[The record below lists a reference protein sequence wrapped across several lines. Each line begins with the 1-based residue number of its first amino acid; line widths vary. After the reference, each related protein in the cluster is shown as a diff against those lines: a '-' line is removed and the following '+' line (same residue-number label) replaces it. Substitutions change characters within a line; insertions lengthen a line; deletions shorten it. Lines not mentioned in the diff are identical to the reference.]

1 MKVAYL
7 GPKGTFSEEA
17 AYRYFSSNRVEWL
30 KCDSIIDV
38 LEAIKEKEVDKG
50 IVPIENSI
58 EGTINITIDGLLRNN
73 LFIDG
78 EVILPVALHLL
89 GVKGANIN
97 QIQEV
102 WSIPPA
108 LAQCRDYIQSLGA
121 SSRHLNSTAAAAK
134 AVKDEGKKEFG
145 AIASEW
151 SAKAF
156 GLQIIKE
163 NIQDYTENHTR
174 FVVVTNIPETIEHSN
189 KAMLVITPFEER
201 PGVLVTILNVFS
213 SLSINLSW
221 IESRPT
227 KKRLGEYRFF
237 IETQKGVH
245 DPDMAKAKTI
255 LETYGHDVQILGS
268 YNTTNL

>member
-17 AYRYFSSNRVEWL
+17 AVRYFSSKQMDGLMCE
-30 KCDSIIDV
+30 SILDV
-38 LEAIKEKEVDKG
+38 LDAIRKKKVEKG

-58 EGTINITIDGLLRNN
+58 EGTINITIDGLLMND
-73 LFIDG
+73 LFIEG

-89 GVKGANIN
+89 GVKGADLNK
-97 QIQEV
+97 IQEV

-121 SSRHLNSTAAAAK
+121 SSRHFNSTAAAAK
-134 AVKDEGKKEFG
+134 AVRDEAKVEFG

-156 GLQIIKE
+156 GLELVKE
-163 NIQDYTENHTR
+163 NIQDFTENHTR
-174 FVVVTNIPETIEHSN
+174 FVVVSN
-189 KAMLVITPFEER
+189 PPDEIASSEKAMLVITPFEER
-201 PGVLVTILNVFS
+201 PGVLVTILNVFG

-227 KKRLGEYRFF
+227 KKKLGTYRFF
-237 IETQKGVH
+237 VETQKGV
-245 DPDMAKAKTI
+245 DNPDMIKAMTI
-255 LETYGHDVQILGS
+255 LETYGHQVQILGS
-268 YNTTNL
+268 YNTTKL